1 MVFVDILL
9 STQNIND
16 ENMGKFF
23 SCVKKLN
30 MTDKSNQHRPLGV
43 KSSLASV
50 AVFLKKSTLI
60 GKHCYSILD
69 INITMLFEKSI
80 QRISFTYIQLK
91 ICSH

>member
-1 MVFVDILL
+1 MLSLLEYFKKSRYDVPNFASKFNRHISCICHILVFVDILL

-23 SCVKKLN
+23 SRVKKLN

-50 AVFLKKSTLI
+50 AVFL
-60 GKHCYSILD
+60 
-69 INITMLFEKSI
+69 
-80 QRISFTYIQLK
+80 
-91 ICSH
+91 

>member
-1 MVFVDILL
+1 MFLVSHRNLIVMFFVLVISVFVDILL

-23 SCVKKLN
+23 SRVKKLN

-50 AVFLKKSTLI
+50 AVFL
-60 GKHCYSILD
+60 
-69 INITMLFEKSI
+69 
-80 QRISFTYIQLK
+80 
-91 ICSH
+91 

>member
-1 MVFVDILL
+1 MYFVSFRIFRSEDMMFLISHRNLIVIFLVFVILL

-50 AVFLKKSTLI
+50 AVFL
-60 GKHCYSILD
+60 
-69 INITMLFEKSI
+69 
-80 QRISFTYIQLK
+80 
-91 ICSH
+91 

>member
-1 MVFVDILL
+1 MYFVPFRILRRVDMMFLISLRNLLVMFLVFVISVFVDILL

-23 SCVKKLN
+23 SWVKKLN

-50 AVFLKKSTLI
+50 AVFL
-60 GKHCYSILD
+60 
-69 INITMLFEKSI
+69 
-80 QRISFTYIQLK
+80 
-91 ICSH
+91 

>member
-1 MVFVDILL
+1 MYFVSFRILRSVDMMFLISHRNLIVIFLVFVILL

-50 AVFLKKSTLI
+50 AVFL
-60 GKHCYSILD
+60 
-69 INITMLFEKSI
+69 
-80 QRISFTYIQLK
+80 
-91 ICSH
+91 